1 MTVLVWDKAGE
12 RRYETG
18 IDRGVLYLTDGSAVV
33 WNGLVSIVESRD
45 RSVQSDY
52 LDGIKYQEHA
62 IPGDYAARLTAFT
75 YPDVFDSVVGNAPYA
90 PGVTVYDQPSKMFH
104 LSYRTLLGDDTH
116 ALGHGYKI
124 HVVYNLL
131 AVSADVTSE
140 TVSESATPGSF
151 EWDITGT
158 PLFVDGFRATNHI
171 SVDSRELPPIALTGL
186 EATLYGTPT
195 TNPSLPAIGDLLD
208 LIS

>member
-33 WNGLVSIVESRD
+33 WNGLVSIVESRSRD
-45 RSVQSDY
+45 VQSDY
-52 LDGIKYQEHA
+52 LDGNKYQERA
-62 IPGDYAARLTAFT
+62 IPGYYAARLTAFT
-75 YPDVFDSVVGNAPYA
+75 YPDALDSLVGNAKFA
-90 PGVTVYDQPSKMFH
+90 PGVTVYDQPSRMFH
-104 LSYRTLLGDDTH
+104 LSYRTLLGDDIN
-116 ALGHGYKI
+116 APGHGYKI

-131 AVSADVTSE
+131 AIPTDVAAE
-140 TVSESATPGSF
+140 TLSESPTPGAF
-151 EWDITGT
+151 EWDILGT

-195 TNPSLPAIGDLLD
+195 TNPSLPPIGDLLD
-208 LIS
+208 II